1 MQEIYEAIHF
11 DRVFKAVRKRE
22 KAPVWR
28 EYYSDGKK
36 KSLIHFAEQTGGKKK
51 CGGTSLQKKKRK
63 KKYV

>member
-22 KAPVWR
+22 KFPSGG

-36 KSLIHFAEQTGGKKK
+36 ISDTLCWADSGYKKVWRYIVKEKKK
-51 CGGTSLQKKKRK
+51 K